1 MFHPAVVFLAGGLT
15 SLVLLYMGLIALS
28 VYQQNRYW
36 RGHGHEDE
44 SSWD

>member
-15 SLVLLYMGLIALS
+15 ALLVLYLGLIALS

-36 RGHGHEDE
+36 RGHHEDE